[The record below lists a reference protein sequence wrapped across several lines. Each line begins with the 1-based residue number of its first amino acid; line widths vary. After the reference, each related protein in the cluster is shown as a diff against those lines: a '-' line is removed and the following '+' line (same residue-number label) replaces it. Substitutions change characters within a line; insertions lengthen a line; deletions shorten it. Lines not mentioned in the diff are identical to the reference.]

1 MTVSVKAPTSTT
13 GSIQL
18 NGSDVLTIDSS
29 GNLTVP
35 NNLTVTGTAPIPDA
49 LSTASGSA
57 PSYSARAWVNFQGTG
72 TVTIRASGN
81 VSSITDLGVG
91 YYTVNFIVAMSDI
104 NYCVVGSCNYNNAAG
119 MTDFATAIQS
129 VTNATNV
136 ICHDIAGGTK
146 YDPYAMNV
154 AVFR

>member
-18 NGSDVLTIDSS
+18 NGSDVLTFDSS
-29 GNLTVP
+29 GNVTVP
-35 NNLTVTGTAPIPDA
+35 NNLSVIGTAPIPDA

-57 PSYSARAWVNFQGTG
+57 PSYSARAWVNFQGTS

-81 VSSITDLGVG
+81 VSSITDEGVG
-91 YYTVNFIVAMSDI
+91 QYLVNFTTSMADANYSVA
-104 NYCVVGSCNYNNAAG
+104 GSCNYNNGTG
-119 MTDFATAIQS
+119 MTDF
-129 VTNATNV
+129 TNGLVSTSACRV
-136 ICHDIAGGTK
+136 ICHDVANTTQ